1 MTKIYLVDDDED
13 DRMLARQALESV
25 IEGIDIIEFS
35 DGNQLLDLIED
46 GLDDLSLVL
55 MDINMPRITA
65 LEVLSEIKGRLD
77 QRHIPVVIFSTTESA

>member
-35 DGNQLLDLIED
+35 DGN
-46 GLDDLSLVL
+46 SC
-55 MDINMPRITA
+55 PT
-65 LEVLSEIKGRLD
+65 
-77 QRHIPVVIFSTTESA
+77 